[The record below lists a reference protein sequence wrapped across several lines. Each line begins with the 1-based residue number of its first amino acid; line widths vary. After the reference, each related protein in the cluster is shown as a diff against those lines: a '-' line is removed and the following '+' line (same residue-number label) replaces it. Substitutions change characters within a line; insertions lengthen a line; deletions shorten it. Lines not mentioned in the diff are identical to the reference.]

1 MKTRHLLLA
10 TLLLALVGLMASC
23 SKESSHDVLNDAM
36 QSFVKKDYKALA
48 DYLYLDTLEDLSKEE
63 KEVFANIMTEQFK
76 DAEFSSFKIEEFK
89 DSTSKLAIGKVKE
102 ILKNGDS
109 YEEYIGLHPNK
120 DGDWKISVLSL
131 RLDTLLNDIDTTQAT
146 SPQTIKKDYK
156 FEPNTCYAL
165 SKVLT
170 NRENGSAM
178 YVYGACLHDGGYCKK
193 DSIESFNYMGKAAS
207 KNIPVAQFYLGEC
220 YLYGYGIEAN
230 KDEGFKWI
238 KKAADNGYVRAYS
251 ALGMCYQN
259 GTGTEKNI
267 EKAMEYFSKGAKV
280 NDTGAM
286 LMLGY
291 NYGKGIGVKEDETKA
306 LEWFEKAANLGDVT
320 SQYNVALTY
329 YYQKKY
335 KVAAK
340 WFQKAA
346 DQGYSDAQNYLG
358 TMYEN
363 GLGVEKD
370 RQEAYDLYKKAAEE
384 GNVYAINNVR
394 RLAPKN

>member
-10 TLLLALVGLMASC
+10 TLLLAFVGLMASC

-120 DGDWKISVLSL
+120 DGDWKIEVMNL

-146 SPQTIKKDYK
+146 SPQTVKKDYK

-178 YVYGACLHDGGYCKK
+178 TVYASNLFDGIYCKK
-193 DSIESFNYMGKAAS
+193 DSIESFNYIRKAAE
-207 KNIPVAQFYLGEC
+207 KNIPVAQYALG
-220 YLYGYGIEAN
+220 LYYSWGYGAEAN
-230 KDEGFKWI
+230 KDEAFRWI
-238 KKAADNGYVRAYS
+238 KKAADAKFVRAYS
-251 ALGMCYQN
+251 TLGRVYQF
-259 GTGTEKNI
+259 GEGTEKNI
-267 EKAMEYFSKGAKV
+267 DKAIEYFEKGAKANDADALLMLGYDFHSGTGVKKDDAKAMEYYLKGAK
-280 NDTGAM
+280 
-286 LMLGY
+286 LGNVTCQFNIAN
-291 NYGKGIGVKEDETKA
+291 NYSNRHQYKEAVK
-306 LEWFEKAANLGDVT
+306 W
-320 SQYNVALTY
+320 Y
-329 YYQKKY
+329 
-335 KVAAK
+335 
-340 WFQKAA
+340 QKAA
-346 DQGYSDAQNYLG
+346 DQGDSDALNNLG
-358 TMYEN
+358 IMYEN
-363 GLGVEKD
+363 GQGVEKD
-370 RQEAYDLYKKAAEE
+370 RQKAYDLYKKAAEE
-384 GNVYAINNVR
+384 GNVYAINNAR
-394 RLAPKN
+394 RLAPNR

>member
-10 TLLLALVGLMASC
+10 TLLLAFVGLMASC

-120 DGDWKISVLSL
+120 DGDWKIEVMNL

-146 SPQTIKKDYK
+146 SPQTVKKDYK

-178 YVYGACLHDGGYCKK
+178 YVYGACLHDGVYCKK
-193 DSIESFNYMGKAAS
+193 DSIESFNYMGKAAD

-220 YLYGYGIEAN
+220 YLNGYGVEAN
-230 KDEGFKWI
+230 KEEGFKWI
-238 KKAADNGYVRAYS
+238 KKAADAKFVRAYS
-251 ALGMCYQN
+251 QLGRMYQD
-259 GTGTEKNI
+259 GQGVGKDVD
-267 EKAMEYFSKGAKV
+267 KANEYFKEGAKA
-280 NDTGAM
+280 NDVDAI

-291 NYGKGIGVKEDETKA
+291 NFDCGIGVKKDEAKA
-306 LEWFEKAANLGDVT
+306 MEYYLKGAKLGSAT
-320 SQYNVALTY
+320 CQYNIAGIY
-329 YYQKKY
+329 YNYHKY
-335 KVAAK
+335 KEAAK
-340 WFQKAA
+340 WYQKAA
-346 DQGYSDAQNYLG
+346 DQDDPDALNALG
-358 TMYEN
+358 AMYEI
-363 GLGVEKD
+363 GQGVEKD
-370 RQEAYDLYKKAAEE
+370 RQKAYDLYKKAAEE
-384 GNVYAINNVR
+384 GNVYAINNTR
-394 RLAPKN
+394 RLAPNR

>member
-1 MKTRHLLLA
+1 MKKRHLLLA

-109 YEEYIGLHPNK
+109 YEEELWLRLDKG
-120 DGDWKISVLSL
+120 GDWKISVLSL

>member
-1 MKTRHLLLA
+1 MKKRHLLLA

-109 YEEYIGLHPNK
+109 YEEELWLRLDKG
-120 DGDWKISVLSL
+120 GDWKISVLSL

-178 YVYGACLHDGGYCKK
+178 YVYGACLHDGDYCKK

-207 KNIPVAQFYLGEC
+207 KNIPVAQFYLGEY

-230 KDEGFKWI
+230 KDEAFRWT
-238 KKAADNGYVRAYS
+238 KKAADVGFVRAYS
-251 ALGMCYQN
+251 MLGNMYQN
-259 GTGTEKNI
+259 GVGVGKDINKAI
-267 EKAMEYFSKGAKV
+267 EYFKKGAKANDVIAILMLGYDYENGIGVKKDDAKAMEYCLRGAK
-280 NDTGAM
+280 
-286 LMLGY
+286 LG
-291 NYGKGIGVKEDETKA
+291 DATCQ
-306 LEWFEKAANLGDVT
+306 FNLG
-320 SQYNVALTY
+320 QTY
-329 YYQKKY
+329 RRKNMY
-335 KVAAK
+335 KEAAK
-340 WFQKAA
+340 WYQKAA
-346 DQGYSDAQNYLG
+346 DQNYPDALNNLG
-358 TMYEN
+358 IMYEN
-363 GLGVEKD
+363 GQGVEKD
-370 RQEAYDLYKKAAEE
+370 RQKAYDLYKKAAEE